1 MFLLEPVKKKQTYQE
16 TTFRGWVIRTSSEM
30 KTIAFCNEQT
40 LRYESISHSDA
51 IDRIKELQAEQTRN
65 SSSKMFKTSL
75 AANCNALF
83 FQQIYARIGTTTG
96 IELFQDNGLKLR
108 LLRKAV
114 FDEVKNK
121 YVKSGG
127 CLNITSK
134 KVVDGDL
141 SAVKFSIPKEMAD
154 TLGVEQFARY
164 EIVHQYDDARGI
176 VFEVKLHSRI
186 DRGCMK
192 IQQVAMAKP
201 GFSTY
206 G

>member
-40 LRYESISHSDA
+40 LRYEGISHSDA

-96 IELFQDNGLKLR
+96 IELFHDNGLKLR

-186 DRGCMK
+186 DRGRMK

>member
-40 LRYESISHSDA
+40 LRYEGISHSDA

-164 EIVHQYDDARGI
+164 EIVHQYDDTRGI